1 MQLLQCAVDTRTPNL
16 KTTTKRRITIR
27 CTRSR
32 GPRGF
37 FCLQVDRRGPVIVAV
52 ITLKELLIA
61 RLIRQSLPERCHRHS
76 PYLASWLAPKCI
88 SLLYRSSRCRNDD
101 YGNDG
106 GNLFRDLRAVNDAI
120 RRSECNIAKQS
131 LSHNDR
137 LRSAYVRHRNSLSN
151 VEASPETELMA
162 ARIDLIHSS
171 C

>member
-1 MQLLQCAVDTRTPNL
+1 MNVD
-16 KTTTKRRITIR
+16 
-27 CTRSR
+27 
-32 GPRGF
+32 
-37 FCLQVDRRGPVIVAV
+37 VV
-52 ITLKELLIA
+52 TLKELLIV
-61 RLIRQSLPERCHRHS
+61 RPIRESLPERCHRHS

-106 GNLFRDLRAVNDAI
+106 GNLFRDVRAVNDAI

>member
-1 MQLLQCAVDTRTPNL
+1 MFVARQDHGELTKIANNNAMHAKSGLRVVL
-16 KTTTKRRITIR
+16 KWKIYRPD
-27 CTRSR
+27 S
-32 GPRGF
+32 
-37 FCLQVDRRGPVIVAV
+37 VIADV
-52 ITLKELLIA
+52 IPLKELLIV
-61 RLIRQSLPERCHRHS
+61 RPIRESLPERCHRNS
-76 PYLASWLAPKCI
+76 PYLANWLAPKCI

-106 GNLFRDLRAVNDAI
+106 GNLFRDVRAVNDAI